1 MALNW
6 QHIKGVYG
14 SGDSSSLVYTYLEF
28 LADPYNT
35 PKIYTSTE
43 NTSNP
48 AKNYMKDWG
57 NVLTTSGMTQ
67 TITKQLE
74 FGPQDPTH
82 PNEQPIGSCKICD
95 ASQLI
100 FGTNTTATYIRYIPD
115 TSLEISSETSMLL
128 KAINGITI
136 DGVKTTFSKDVS
148 FKGDLTLEPGKT
160 LTCGDSTR
168 VDKDYI
174 QAPYFNATSDKRA
187 KTNIQPFNNNA
198 LDIINKLQTYTYN
211 YINSNTKSYGLMAQ
225 DLLDVDLN
233 GFSFVDNK
241 TATGENHDYMTIH
254 ESKLVYLLIE
264 AIKEQQTQINELK
277 QKLEELTN
285 GK

>member
-14 SGDSSSLVYTYLEF
+14 TGVALVYKYLEF
-28 LADPYNT
+28 SADPAET
-35 PKIYTSTE
+35 PKIYIGD
-43 NTSNP
+43 
-48 AKNYMKDWG
+48 KNVSDPVKSGLKDWG
-57 NVLTTSGMTQ
+57 NILTSSGAAQ
-67 TITKQLE
+67 IITKPLYFNNTSTVQ
-74 FGPQDPTH
+74 
-82 PNEQPIGSCKICD
+82 IACKLYDNNQID
-95 ASQLI
+95 
-100 FGTNTTATYIRYIPD
+100 FGTSTKDTYIKYDLNESALSINSATTIALKATNIFFD
-115 TSLEISSETSMLL
+115 GLGDNSLVTFK
-128 KAINGITI
+128 KAIN
-136 DGVKTTFSKDVS
+136 FKDN
-148 FKGDLTLEPGKT
+148 LTLESGKA
-160 LTCGDSTR
+160 LVCGDSTKIN
-168 VDKDYI
+168 KDFI

-187 KTNIQPFNNNA
+187 KTNIQPFHGSA

-211 YINSNTKSYGLMAQ
+211 YTNSKIKSYGLMAQ

-241 TATGENHDYMTIH
+241 TATGENNDYMTIR

-264 AIKEQQTQINELK
+264 AVKEQQTQINELK

>member
-14 SGDSSSLVYTYLEF
+14 SDNALVYTYLEF
-28 LADPYNT
+28 LADENST
-35 PKIYTSTE
+35 PKLYTGNTNTSTPNKE
-43 NTSNP
+43 
-48 AKNYMKDWG
+48 AGIRDWG
-57 NVLTTSGMTQ
+57 NILTTGGMAQ
-67 TITKQLE
+67 TITKSIRFNTPTGCRFYDNSKIT
-74 FGPQDPTH
+74 FGTSTNNTYIKYDLTTLALLI
-82 PNEQPIGSCKICD
+82 NSETDMVLD
-95 ASQLI
+95 AKNII
-100 FGTNTTATYIRYIPD
+100 FGKPAD
-115 TSLEISSETSMLL
+115 D
-128 KAINGITI
+128 KFIT
-136 DGVKTTFSKDVS
+136 
-148 FKGDLTLEPGKT
+148 FKNNITLESKKT
-160 LTCGDSTR
+160 LVCGNST
-168 VDKDYI
+168 KISEDYI

-187 KTNIQPFNNNA
+187 KTNIQPFNGSA

-211 YINSNTKSYGLMAQ
+211 YTNSQIKSYGLMAQ

-241 TATGENHDYMTIH
+241 TATGTNNDYMTIH

-264 AIKEQQTQINELK
+264 AVKEQQTQINELK